1 MIGQTILTSDWLQAY
16 LDKMGVPFTFSG
28 VEETRTAFNKH
39 ETVDLLREEGLPVVK
54 SVLVSMIIITCISHH
69 AWRDLNLKV
78 FTNERDPYQACL
90 FTQWSAKLW
99 VLEIIEGKIWHNCK
113 YLR

>member
-1 MIGQTILTSDWLQAY
+1 MIGHNIPILSSDWLQAY

-54 SVLVSMIIITCISHH
+54 SVLVGQIP
-69 AWRDLNLKV
+69 K
-78 FTNERDPYQACL
+78 EY
-90 FTQWSAKLW
+90 
-99 VLEIIEGKIWHNCK
+99 
-113 YLR
+113 